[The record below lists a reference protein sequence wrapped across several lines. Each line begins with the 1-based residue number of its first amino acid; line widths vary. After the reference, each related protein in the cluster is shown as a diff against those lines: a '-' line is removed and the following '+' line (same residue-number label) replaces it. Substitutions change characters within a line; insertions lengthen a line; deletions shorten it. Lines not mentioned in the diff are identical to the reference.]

1 MENCLD
7 FENGYCFRNDSDC
20 QGICEDYV
28 DKHKIAEAA
37 KLFFAD
43 PQDKEYYDINT
54 ACGCNVQKLSTIEK
68 LDFCGP
74 CELRPSCRLYS
85 SVIL

>member
-20 QGICEDYV
+20 QGICEDYI

-43 PQDKEYYDINT
+43 PQDKEYHDIN
-54 ACGCNVQKLSTIEK
+54 
-68 LDFCGP
+68 
-74 CELRPSCRLYS
+74 
-85 SVIL
+85 

>member
-20 QGICEDYV
+20 QGICEDYI

-43 PQDKEYYDINT
+43 PQDKEYHDINW
-54 ACGCNVQKLSTIEK
+54 G
-68 LDFCGP
+68 
-74 CELRPSCRLYS
+74 LYS
-85 SVIL
+85 IRQSFFASGGPSGGPTFKKVAQNFNNPFSS

>member
-28 DKHKIAEAA
+28 DKHELAKAA

-43 PQDKEYYDINT
+43 PQDKEYHDIN
-54 ACGCNVQKLSTIEK
+54 
-68 LDFCGP
+68 
-74 CELRPSCRLYS
+74 
-85 SVIL
+85 